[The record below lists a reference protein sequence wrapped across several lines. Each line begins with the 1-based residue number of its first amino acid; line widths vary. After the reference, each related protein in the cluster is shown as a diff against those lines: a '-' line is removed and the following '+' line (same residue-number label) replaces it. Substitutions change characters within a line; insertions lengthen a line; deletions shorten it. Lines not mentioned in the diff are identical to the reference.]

1 MTVYA
6 PKITVEQ
13 QHTQQTCDDVITL
26 ALFLVLGINLKN
38 TYLFKV
44 FIYNILLVT
53 LSFYL

>member
-26 ALFLVLGINLKN
+26 ALFLVLGINLKY
-38 TYLFKV
+38 TASILYYLS
-44 FIYNILLVT
+44 L
-53 LSFYL
+53 